1 MPLKNTIQNE
11 RGQAMTEFAFVLPIL
26 LVLLF
31 GIVQFGI
38 IFNNYVT
45 LTDAARAASRRGAV
59 LRGDPQAKA
68 KCEDTGHQAGAN
80 LKNWGTDVRT
90 DFVLTCSSPFTTGS
104 DVTVTATYPYDIK
117 LLDWVVAS
125 GTLNTTMK
133 ERVE

>member
-1 MPLKNTIQNE
+1 MHLKDTIKNE
-11 RGQAMTEFAFVLPIL
+11 RGQTMTEFAFVLPIL
-26 LVLLF
+26 LVVLF

-38 IFNNYVT
+38 IFNNYVA
-45 LTDAARAASRRGAV
+45 LTDAARAASRQGAV
-59 LRGDPQAKA
+59 SRNSSDPKGD
-68 KCEDTGHQAGAN
+68 CEATGYDAGSN
-80 LKNWGTDVRT
+80 LTNPGT
-90 DFVLTCSSPFTTGS
+90 DFVLTCDSTWAPGS